1 MNDTRKD
8 LERSS
13 DDPGTAG
20 DAVTSTEIEGCR
32 ITYKLYRVREQ
43 SKGAKTDPR
52 DARNRAT
59 SVEVREKDRNKN
71 NRIRDIM

>member
-1 MNDTRKD
+1 MQDHVQALQGK
-8 LERSS
+8 
-13 DDPGTAG
+13 GT
-20 DAVTSTEIEGCR
+20 VEG
-32 ITYKLYRVREQ
+32 
-43 SKGAKTDPR
+43 GAKTDPR